1 MYTYQ
6 YKETSPFTYQK
17 FSFLEF
23 LTNLSKRDIYT
34 TTPMP
39 KLSPDINH
47 AIKTIIFKLGLELT
61 IITSPKLI
69 DHKTWWYK
77 LEPVTENDI
86 NYYLPLLILELSLYS
101 KNFFDKLKVKQIIL
115 CNSINLSTLNTEEYR
130 AALPDYDYDIRGMVF
145 SAKERKLKYIRNI
158 IHNQIFHY
166 YYFVDNGKFDNID
179 SSWEYFNPKGFY
191 YGNMETWN
199 DNDLLDNDYNS
210 NNCFVSE
217 YSKKSLANDRA
228 DIFSFMIIS
237 GIDINDLGKREG
249 VFGKCVIIKKMLEK
263 FDKEDFTIGRNDFWN
278 KAILFKKEICDIYYP
293 II

>member
-1 MYTYQ
+1 
-6 YKETSPFTYQK
+6 
-17 FSFLEF
+17 
-23 LTNLSKRDIYT
+23 
-34 TTPMP
+34 
-39 KLSPDINH
+39 
-47 AIKTIIFKLGLELT
+47 
-61 IITSPKLI
+61 
-69 DHKTWWYK
+69 
-77 LEPVTENDI
+77 
-86 NYYLPLLILELSLYS
+86 
-101 KNFFDKLKVKQIIL
+101 
-115 CNSINLSTLNTEEYR
+115 
-130 AALPDYDYDIRGMVF
+130 
-145 SAKERKLKYIRNI
+145 
-158 IHNQIFHY
+158 
-166 YYFVDNGKFDNID
+166 
-179 SSWEYFNPKGFY
+179 
-191 YGNMETWN
+191 METWN